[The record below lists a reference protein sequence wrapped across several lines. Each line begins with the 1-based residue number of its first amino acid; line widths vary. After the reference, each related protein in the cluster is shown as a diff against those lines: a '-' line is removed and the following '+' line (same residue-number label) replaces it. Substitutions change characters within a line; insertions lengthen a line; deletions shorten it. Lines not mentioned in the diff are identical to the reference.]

1 MLADG
6 GRQGA
11 IGGRSGGGLAGAL
24 ALVDAEYDRTARVA
38 RQIWDWAELGYL
50 EDRSSG
56 LIKAELAKEGFR
68 VESGVAEIPTAFVAE
83 WGAGG
88 PVIAILAE
96 YDALPGL
103 SQALRKSNQ
112 PRAVMRTPCTP
123 TRLSSSSQW

>member
-1 MLADG
+1 MPTAAHAETATAPDP
-6 GRQGA
+6 
-11 IGGRSGGGLAGAL
+11 I

-83 WGAGG
+83 WGTGG

-96 YDALPGL
+96 YDALP
-103 SQALRKSNQ
+103 ALTFPEHLGDERIWVEGN
-112 PRAVMRTPCTP
+112 
-123 TRLSSSSQW
+123 WGN